1 MLSLAFFYFVF
12 LGTEYLFDNR
22 MALCTDPTGV
32 VLAQSYIL
40 GVSVLGFLAYSLI
53 EKPKSKYE
61 NPAAFKAGGFLVLL
75 LSLGSYGVL
84 LSRTEYGVLLGTGL
98 FLFLVLGYLGSRAH
112 YQVSQILRGS
122 KHPAKTVGAAY
133 ALGLLLQFLNHN
145 LLWGETVE
153 GVILAVSFVVLW
165 VLAAGNVRDRWSER
179 RGDRPAEKISGVNV
193 CVEENTEQDAGQMQS
208 RMEKRTTE
216 QFTVTGETITVKN
229 PPLAGV
235 ALLLTIVLMTC
246 IFATLDNAVTLAH
259 AAGTMDIGQWPR
271 LFLALSGLL
280 AGVLFDLHSG
290 RYRGLIMYGV
300 TILSTIC
307 VLIIESGGPFLPGL
321 LIFYVSAGFFVVFF
335 TNGFIQLS
343 YRTSDGKLWAG
354 MGRAANNLGAVIT
367 GLASVSLLTG
377 DSHVLTAVLALVLF
391 VLISVSLLW
400 YYNCTQ
406 IVIGKVGAGATEQD
420 LCPEVATA
428 VGNAVEE
435 RPEEENS
442 RMLRDASE
450 AGNTG
455 STGQPDGESGAEA
468 PEEMESREMS
478 GRQSRMQKFAEY
490 FHLTDR
496 EQEVLQILLLSDDGM
511 QEIADSLFVSRAML
525 YRHVA
530 ALNEKTGTRSRIG
543 LIQFYYNWEE
553 DKK

>member
-53 EKPKSKYE
+53 EKWKSKYE
-61 NPAAFKAGGFLVLL
+61 NPAAFKAGGFLVSGLTLAGYGLL
-75 LSLGSYGVL
+75 LC
-84 LSRTEYGVLLGTGL
+84 RTEYGVLFGTGVY
-98 FLFLVLGYLGSRAH
+98 LFLVLGYLGSRAH
-112 YQVSQILRGS
+112 YQAAQLLRGS
-122 KHPAKTVGAAY
+122 KHPAKIVGAAY
-133 ALGLLLQFLNHN
+133 ALGLFMQFLNHN
-145 LLWGETVE
+145 LLWGETLE

-165 VLAAGNVRDRWSER
+165 VLAEGELRSRWPGR
-179 RGDRPAEKISGVNV
+179 RGGIPQEGICAE
-193 CVEENTEQDAGQMQS
+193 EF
-208 RMEKRTTE
+208 
-216 QFTVTGETITVKN
+216 FTAPGETIAVKN
-229 PPLAGV
+229 SRMAGV

-290 RYRGLIMYGV
+290 RYRGLIMYAV

-321 LIFYVSAGFFVVFF
+321 LIFYMSAGFFVVFF
-335 TNGFIQLS
+335 TNGFLQLS
-343 YRTSDGKLWAG
+343 HRMRDGKLWAG

-377 DSHVLTAVLALVLF
+377 DSQVLTAVLALVLF

-406 IVIGKVGAGATEQD
+406 IVK
-420 LCPEVATA
+420 
-428 VGNAVEE
+428 
-435 RPEEENS
+435 
-442 RMLRDASE
+442 
-450 AGNTG
+450 
-455 STGQPDGESGAEA
+455 A
-468 PEEMESREMS
+468 PEEAKSCEMS
-478 GRQSRMQKFAEY
+478 GGQSRMQRFAEY
-490 FHLTDR
+490 FHLTER
-496 EQEVLQILLLSDDGM
+496 EQDVLQILLLSDDGM

-525 YRHVA
+525 YRHIA

-553 DKK
+553 KK

>member
-22 MALCTDPTGV
+22 MALYTDPAGV

-40 GVSVLGFLAYSLI
+40 GVSALGFLAYSLI
-53 EKPKSKYE
+53 EKQKSKYE
-61 NPAAFKAGGFLVLL
+61 NPAAFKAGGFLVLM
-75 LSLGSYGVL
+75 LSLGGYGVL
-84 LSRTEYGVLLGTGL
+84 LNWTEYGVLLGTGV

-112 YQVSQILRGS
+112 YRAAQQLFNS

-133 ALGLLLQFLNHN
+133 AFGLLLQFLNHN
-145 LLWGETVE
+145 LFWGETVE

-165 VLAAGNVRDRWSER
+165 ALAVGMAQSVGQNFHRESER
-179 RGDRPAEKISGVNV
+179 SEDGKKICGEDVCPEKNTD
-193 CVEENTEQDAGQMQS
+193 ENTEEGAERGLPRRKEQTVEKFAAAG
-208 RMEKRTTE
+208 
-216 QFTVTGETITVKN
+216 GTITVKN
-229 PPLAGV
+229 SRMAGV
-235 ALLLTIVLMTC
+235 ALLLTIILMTC

-280 AGVLFDLHSG
+280 AGILFDLHSG
-290 RYRGLIMYGV
+290 RYRGLIMYAV

-307 VLIIESGGPFLPGL
+307 VLIIESGGSFLPGL
-321 LIFYVSAGFFVVFF
+321 LIFYMSAGFFVVFF

-343 YRTSDGKLWAG
+343 YRMAGGKMWAG

-367 GLASVSLLTG
+367 GVASVSLLNG

-391 VLISVSLLW
+391 VFISGLLLW
-400 YYNCTQ
+400 YYDCTQ
-406 IVIGKVGAGATEQD
+406 IVIEKA
-420 LCPEVATA
+420 P
-428 VGNAVEE
+428 
-435 RPEEENS
+435 
-442 RMLRDASE
+442 ASE
-450 AGNTG
+450 
-455 STGQPDGESGAEA
+455 EA
-468 PEEMESREMS
+468 KSREVPDS
-478 GRQSRMQKFAEY
+478 RRRMQRFAEC
-490 FHLTDR
+490 FGLTER

-553 DKK
+553 EKK

>member
-1 MLSLAFFYFVF
+1 M
-12 LGTEYLFDNR
+12 
-22 MALCTDPTGV
+22 
-32 VLAQSYIL
+32 AQSYIL

-53 EKPKSKYE
+53 EKRKSKYE

-75 LSLGSYGVL
+75 LSLGGYGVL
-84 LSRTEYGVLLGTGL
+84 LSRTEYGVLLGAGL
-98 FLFLVLGYLGSRAH
+98 MLLLVLGYLGSRAH
-112 YQVSQILRGS
+112 YRAAQMLHGS
-122 KHPAKTVGAAY
+122 KHPAKTVGVAY

-165 VLAAGNVRDRWSER
+165 GLTARDLRDRWSGR
-179 RGDRPAEKISGVNV
+179 RGDRPSKKISEVDICAEK
-193 CVEENTEQDAGQMQS
+193 NTEEGAGQMQS
-208 RMEKRTTE
+208 RTEKRTIE
-216 QFTVTGETITVKN
+216 QFTVTGKTVTVKN
-229 PPLAGV
+229 SRMAGV
-235 ALLLTIVLMTC
+235 ALLVTIILMTC

-271 LFLALSGLL
+271 LFLAVSGLL

-343 YRTSDGKLWAG
+343 YRMRDGRLWAG

-367 GLASVSLLTG
+367 GVASVSLLTG

-406 IVIGKVGAGATEQD
+406 IVIGKAEDGAVTGIATGVLNGIAAGRD
-420 LCPEVATA
+420 LCPEAD
-428 VGNAVEE
+428 N
-435 RPEEENS
+435 
-442 RMLRDASE
+442 
-450 AGNTG
+450 
-455 STGQPDGESGAEA
+455 TGQPDGESGTEA
-468 PEEMESREMS
+468 SEEMESREIS
-478 GRQSRMQKFAEY
+478 GSQSRMQRFAEC
-490 FHLTDR
+490 FGLTER

-511 QEIADSLFVSRAML
+511 QEIADILFVSRAML

-530 ALNEKTGTRSRIG
+530 ALNEKTGTKSRIG